1 MSAESLIFCQGG
13 NGAKP
18 AANAALIK
26 ETTTKDFRTD
36 VLEASRSVPVLVDFW
51 APWCGPCKQLTPV
64 LEKAV
69 NAAKGKVKLVKMNID
84 DHPQIPGQLGIQSI
98 PAVIAFKDG
107 QPLDGFMGAI
117 PESQI
122 TAFID
127 RVAGPSGPGDAAED
141 LEAAAQAL
149 AAKDFAGAAE
159 IFSGVLQDDP
169 ENMKALGGLI
179 RCYVALGELA
189 QARGLLAGL
198 TPEQDKDPA
207 IVSARAALDL
217 AAQAEKLGSPADLR
231 RRIETNPND
240 HQSRFDLAV
249 VLNGQGDRAGATD
262 QLLEIV
268 RRNRAWNEEA
278 ARKQLVQFF
287 EAWGGKDPA
296 AIAGRQRL
304 SLLLFA

>member
-1 MSAESLIFCQGG
+1 
-13 NGAKP
+13 
-18 AANAALIK
+18 
-26 ETTTKDFRTD
+26 
-36 VLEASRSVPVLVDFW
+36 
-51 APWCGPCKQLTPV
+51 
-64 LEKAV
+64 
-69 NAAKGKVKLVKMNID
+69 AKGKVKLVKMNID

-127 RVAGPSGPGDAAED
+127 RVAGPSGPGDAAEE

-217 AAQAEKLGSPADLR
+217 AAQAEKLGPPADLR

-240 HQSRFDLAV
+240 HQSRF
-249 VLNGQGDRAGATD
+249 
-262 QLLEIV
+262 
-268 RRNRAWNEEA
+268 
-278 ARKQLVQFF
+278 
-287 EAWGGKDPA
+287 
-296 AIAGRQRL
+296 
-304 SLLLFA
+304 